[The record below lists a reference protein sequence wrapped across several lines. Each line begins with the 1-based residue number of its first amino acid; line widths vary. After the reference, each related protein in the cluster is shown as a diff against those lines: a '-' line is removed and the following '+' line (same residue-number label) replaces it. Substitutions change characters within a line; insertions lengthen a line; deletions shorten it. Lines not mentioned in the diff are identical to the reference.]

1 MHCSNH
7 FCGANAI
14 HPYHLP
20 VVANRLRPKSQCIV
34 RIIFVGRMR
43 FAPTIC
49 PLWQIASALNPNAL
63 FESFLW
69 GECDSPLPF
78 ARCGKSPPPISQ
90 MRYSNHFCGANAIRP
105 YHLPV
110 VANRI
115 RPKSESHPPISQ
127 KRCSERVVAVVLMW
141 WLPLFEKVGCRCSEM
156 VGCKCH
162 LQPSQMAFASLADG
176 ICDHCRWHL
185 RTTSFEHR
193 SPPLPNIDHQG
204 FRTSATTLS
213 ERRRQ
218 ILRTPTID
226 VSNAAD
232 SPAVSGRQI
241 SRTLYVIFGLAAD
254 RYLPVYQYFNQSFML
269 ASPLSVLS
277 PSAHGCLHHQTLFI
291 TLPKLNFGLQRYVF
305 LSKQTKSF
313 FLKVITD

>member
-1 MHCSNH
+1 MCCSN
-7 FCGANAI
+7 G
-14 HPYHLP
+14 
-20 VVANRLRPKSQCIV
+20 
-34 RIIFVGRMR
+34 
-43 FAPTIC
+43 
-49 PLWQIASALNPNAL
+49 
-63 FESFLW
+63 
-69 GECDSPLPF
+69 
-78 ARCGKSPPPISQ
+78 
-90 MRYSNHFCGANAIRP
+90 
-105 YHLPV
+105 
-110 VANRI
+110 
-115 RPKSESHPPISQ
+115 
-127 KRCSERVVAVVLMW
+127 VVAVVLIW
-141 WLPLFEKVGCRCSEM
+141 WLPLFGKGGCRCSEI

-162 LQPSQMAFASLADG
+162 LQSSQMPFATIADG
-176 ICDHCRWHL
+176 ICDHRRWHL

-193 SPPLPNIDHQG
+193 SPPFPNIDHQG
-204 FRTSATTLS
+204 FRTSFTTLF

-226 VSNAAD
+226 ASKAAG
-232 SPAVSGRQI
+232 SPAVSGRRI